1 MQHNDKNLE
10 LIIDPAKTALL
21 LLHWQKDVAAAGFD
35 HAGPMPERLAAAKTI
50 EHTQAVLEASR
61 EKDIFI
67 VYVNAGHRPGY
78 PEIPR
83 NKAPLFQ
90 NVVTSGA
97 HIRGGRGNDV
107 IDQLKPREGEI
118 IILNYSPDSFCYTDL
133 DLILRNKGITHLVL
147 SGLATNWAIETTARE
162 GACLGYF
169 IYTLKDCCNSST
181 DEMHNWSVSNIL
193 PKLGT
198 VLDSESYIKALRK

>member
-1 MQHNDKNLE
+1 MQHNDKDLE
-10 LIIDPAKTALL
+10 LVIDPAKTALL

-35 HAGPMPERLAAAKTI
+35 HAGPMPARLAAAKTV

-83 NKAPLFQ
+83 SKAPLFR
-90 NVVTSGA
+90 NVVKSGA
-97 HIRGGRGNDV
+97 HIRGGKGNDV
-107 IDQLKPREGEI
+107 IDQLKPRDGEI
-118 IILNYSPDSFCYTDL
+118 IIHNYSPDSFCYTDL
-133 DLILRNKGITHLVL
+133 DLILRNKGITDLVL
-147 SGLATNWAIETTARE
+147 SGVATNWAVETTARE

-169 IYTLKDCCNSST
+169 VYTLEDCCNSLT
-181 DEMHNWSVSNIL
+181 DEMHNWSMSNIL
-193 PKLGT
+193 PRLGA
-198 VLDSESYIKALRK
+198 VLDSESYINALRK